1 MKNTTTTTTNS
12 AAANA
17 LYIRVSTK
25 TQANSGLG
33 YEAQKAAI
41 AARGYEGKEFIEAE
55 SGKRNRRPLLKEAIE
70 YARRT
75 GGKLVIAKLDR
86 LARNVAFTFK
96 IKEACERY
104 GIEVVALDVPEF
116 NTLNV
121 GVVALMAEH
130 EGARISERTAAA
142 LSVLRQRRGEWR
154 SWAASGGASP
164 EALQRSAATRRGWCF
179 ECEARKKAALVA
191 VQMARGGNSLRGIAR
206 ALTNSGF
213 GTSIASGE
221 VEYERTGAWAPI
233 QVKRLLNA
241 YAPEVLALM
250 VPKMGRPKTPAA
262 L

>member
-1 MKNTTTTTTNS
+1 MKNTTTTP
-12 AAANA
+12 AEMANA

-25 TQANSGLG
+25 KQANSGLG
-33 YEAQKAAI
+33 YEAQAAAI
-41 AARGYEGKEFIEAE
+41 AARGFAGKEFIEAE
-55 SGKRNRRPLLKEAIE
+55 SGKRNRRPVLKLAIE
-70 YARRT
+70 YARST
-75 GGKLVIAKLDR
+75 GGQLIIAKLDR

-104 GIEVVALDVPEF
+104 GIQVVALDVPEF

-121 GVVALMAEH
+121 GVVALMAEY

-164 EALQRSAATRRGWCF
+164 EALQRSAATRRGWCY
-179 ECEARKKAALVA
+179 ECEARKRAALVA
-191 VQMARGGNSLRGIAR
+191 TQMAKGGNSLRSIAR

-213 GTSIASGE
+213 ATSVASGK
-221 VEYERTGAWAPI
+221 VEFERTGEWAPM

-241 YAPEVLALM
+241 YAPEVLTLM
-250 VPKMGRPKTPAA
+250 VPKMGRPRTAA
-262 L
+262 TL

>member
-1 MKNTTTTTTNS
+1 MKNTTTTTP
-12 AAANA
+12 AEMANA

-25 TQANSGLG
+25 KQGASGLG
-33 YEAQKAAI
+33 EAAQRAAI
-41 AARGYEGKEFIEAE
+41 AARGLSGKEFTEHE
-55 SGKRNRRPLLKEAIE
+55 SGKRARRPQLNAAIE
-70 YARRT
+70 WARRT

-104 GIEVVALDVPEF
+104 GIQVVALDVPEF

-130 EGARISERTAAA
+130 EGQRISERTAAA
-142 LSVLRQRRGEWR
+142 MAVLRQRRGEWR
-154 SWAASGGASP
+154 TWAASGGASP
-164 EALQRSAATRRGWCF
+164 EALTKSAATRSGWCF

-191 VQMARGGNSLRGIAR
+191 TEMAKSGNSLRGIAR

-213 GTSIASGE
+213 ATSITSGK
-221 VEYERTGAWAPI
+221 VEIERRGEWAPI
-233 QVKRLLNA
+233 QVKRLLAA
-241 YAPEVLALM
+241 YSPELLTLIP
-250 VPKMGRPKTPAA
+250 PKMGRPRTPAA